1 MTEAAN
7 KAKKVSDG
15 LLTAVQVSKA
25 FNVSKG
31 TVSAWVADGMPVAKR
46 GAGRGS
52 ANYFDIEQVRAW
64 KTKKTGKLDPQ
75 SERARKDKAQAD
87 NMEIRNKIL
96 LGDLIDLETVVNLH
110 AEMVTNAKAK
120 LLSLSTRIA
129 TVAIACESLE
139 EIRNATE
146 EIILEALSELARDP
160 VPDQEGMDAPAGLD
174 GESVGGPVQETQS
187 GGISGAGAVE
197 N

>member
-75 SERARKDKAQAD
+75 TERARKDKAQAD

-96 LGDLIDLETVVNLH
+96 LGDLIDLQSVIDLH

-120 LLSLSTRIA
+120 LLSLPTRLA
-129 TVAIACESLE
+129 TVAVAATSLE
-139 EIRNATE
+139 EIRNAAE
-146 EIILEALSELARDP
+146 EIVLEALAELSTDP
-160 VPDQEGMDAPAGLD
+160 VPDTEGVDPSPELD
-174 GESVGGPVQETQS
+174 GESVGGQVQEAIP
-187 GGISGAGAVE
+187 GG
-197 N
+197 